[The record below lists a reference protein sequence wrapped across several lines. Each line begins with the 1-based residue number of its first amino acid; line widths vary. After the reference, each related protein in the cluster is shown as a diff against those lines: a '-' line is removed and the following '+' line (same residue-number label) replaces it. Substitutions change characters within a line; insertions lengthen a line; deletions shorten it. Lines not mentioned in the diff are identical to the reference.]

1 MSALWDAAAFA
12 QGFWAGVFQLIGLA
26 ILATF
31 GNLVYQRV
39 KARYALRQELIDEI
53 NEFAINLYKPRKMYQ
68 SLIEGDN
75 DPLARIADAQQR
87 EARRLEIVSRATE
100 EVVAATGRFRA
111 VQVKIIPLYGHDLEL
126 FGYYMA
132 IWQYLKE
139 IRHRMTQCE
148 SLYSA
153 TEEVGSQDAL
163 YMLID
168 TFRYRVMLRRFNW
181 EKPPLSRPPQDVLE
195 AMRRRGDEVYAEYFG
210 TPKKVPEPV
219 AT

>member
-1 MSALWDAAAFA
+1 MSFLWDTAAIA

-53 NEFAINLYKPRKMYQ
+53 NLFAISLYKPRKMYQ

-75 DPLARIADAQQR
+75 DPLARLADPQQR

-132 IWQYLKE
+132 IWRYLKE
-139 IRHRMTQCE
+139 IRHRMTLCE
-148 SLYSA
+148 SLFSA
-153 TEEVGSQDAL
+153 NEKVDSQDAL

-168 TFRYRVMLRRFNW
+168 TFRYRVMLRPFSR
-181 EKPPLSRPPQDVLE
+181 ERPPLSRPPQKVLDE
-195 AMRRRGDEVYAEYFG
+195 MRGRGDAVYAEYFG
-210 TPKKVPEPV
+210 GKGNGS
-219 AT
+219 